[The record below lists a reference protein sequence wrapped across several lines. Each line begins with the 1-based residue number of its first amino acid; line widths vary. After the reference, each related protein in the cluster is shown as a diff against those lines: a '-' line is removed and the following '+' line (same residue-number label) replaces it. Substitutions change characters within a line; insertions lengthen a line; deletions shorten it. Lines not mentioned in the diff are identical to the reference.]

1 MPLYLPSYRQLSA
14 KRATKRQTEVVL
26 VPCTARK
33 LPAYR
38 PSHRRALPH
47 RLPLFDHGAQFQPQ
61 MVAWR
66 VAEILLHAQ
75 VTLRGLDRSVA
86 QRYLDLLDRGLA
98 LVRQFRIRP
107 TQVMGGEVRES
118 QRGRVLAQDP
128 PINDPVGQAK

>member
-1 MPLYLPSYRQLSA
+1 
-14 KRATKRQTEVVL
+14 
-26 VPCTARK
+26 
-33 LPAYR
+33 
-38 PSHRRALPH
+38 
-47 RLPLFDHGAQFQPQ
+47 